1 MLESKLSKLTGVSFI
16 LRTESRMETEKAIA
30 VKLKTQ
36 SIIAEVQSSG
46 RFRRRVVTSENRK
59 EPRMQ

>member
-30 VKLKTQ
+30 VKQKTQ